1 MSCRLD
7 GFDYTKPLFY
17 MVTLKKRAGLT
28 DFSSLAPPGTPP
40 PRDEI
45 GRTHV

>member
-17 MVTLKKRAGLT
+17 MVTLKKRPGLS
-28 DFSSLAPPGTPP
+28 DFSSLAPPGALP
-40 PRDEI
+40 PRDAS
-45 GRTHV
+45 GREC